1 MESLFQGPVDA
12 VCDLAVRQLQAAQ
25 QQGRAD
31 PCSMVLLVGGFARS
45 SYLQARVRAAVLGSG
60 LADQVVVPPAPHAAV
75 LGDGDD
81 QLMMMARG
89 QVLWCSVPCLALEKS
104 CCPYVPGAP
113 GKFFHLEDK
122 SWYTNSL
129 FVPYVEKNEMVAR
142 DHEVVHELQPLYRSS
157 DEVQL
162 QLYATDESNT
172 TWVDDDKMGQS
183 VQQLCKLRTA
193 LPSYATNA
201 DRTIHLR

>member
-1 MESLFQGPVDA
+1 MGGRDEF
-12 VCDLAVRQLQAAQ
+12 AA
-25 QQGRAD
+25 G
-31 PCSMVLLVGGFARS
+31 
-45 SYLQARVRAAVLGSG
+45 AVLYGDNPS
-60 LADQVVVPPAPHAAV
+60 LIHARRSR
-75 LGDGDD
+75 
-81 QLMMMARG
+81 MAYGVR
-89 QVLWCSVPCLALEKS
+89 S

-122 SWYTNSL
+122 CWYTNSL
-129 FVPYVEKNEMVAR
+129 FVPYVERNEMVAR

-201 DRTIHLR
+201 DRTIHLRQDQQRRHCPLHLLAPCYSKFRFGQTEITATAWNNATGDRMETSITFAQA